1 MLFRACQ
8 EVGYCGG
15 DNDPFATEESFVQI
29 VCRPAIPLDAKPP
42 DEYDANEQVTS
53 MLDQMRE
60 SLRTGCERSPA
71 ETTFVAS
78 EQPQLIQEVMMSFI
92 RTLLRGVCIEVLLD
106 NGSVLL
112 PEASLNYELTHL
124 ILDVSEDQMRQRT
137 TDGVHVQGRRS
148 IPLADIQRVATP
160 SDLSKMNIQT
170 STQLFLDERCC
181 TLIIKDFEFVTLR
194 FDTERLC
201 DYFAS
206 CLRILISA
214 PSSPDDSFRAAVGV
228 TR

>member
-1 MLFRACQ
+1 MLFRVCQ

-15 DNDPFATEESFVQI
+15 DNDPFQTEESFVQI
-29 VCRPAIPLDAKPP
+29 VCRPAIPPEKAA
-42 DEYDANEQVTS
+42 DEYEAEEQVS
-53 MLDQMRE
+53 SILDQMRE
-60 SLRTGCERSPA
+60 SLRTGCERTPP

-92 RTLLRGVCIEVLLD
+92 RTLVRGVCIEVLLD

-137 TDGVHVQGRRS
+137 TEGVHVPGRRS
-148 IPLADIQRVATP
+148 IPLADIENVATP

-170 STQLFLDERCC
+170 STQLYLDDRCC
-181 TLIIKDFEFVTLR
+181 TLIIKDYEFVTLR

-214 PSSPDDSFRAAVGV
+214 PPSPEDSFRAAVNI